1 MTLMIK
7 TIMKFYITTPIYYS
21 NGEPH
26 IGSAYPTIVADVLAR
41 YHRLRGDE
49 VWYLTG
55 VDEHGAKM
63 AEAAQTAGKAP
74 QEYCDEMAAKFQE
87 CWDELDISNDDFL
100 RTTSERHKAGVDF
113 FLNKLHDAGA
123 IYEGEYEGFYCQG
136 CEAFVT
142 EKDLVNGQCP
152 IHCQEPNL
160 IKEKNYFFNLKKY
173 LPQVQKLIDSDEI
186 LILPATKKK
195 EVLGLFKQEIGDF
208 SVSRQNLRW
217 GIAIPWDE
225 SQVTYVWV
233 EALMN
238 YITALGLG
246 SNDTYK
252 LEKFWPADIHIVGKD
267 IIKFHCIFWPAMLI
281 AAGMKVPKAVF
292 AHGFFTVDGQKMGK
306 SLGNI
311 IDPFNLI
318 KEFGT
323 DATRY
328 LLLSQ
333 FPFGQ
338 DGDIKAAQFAIQYNA
353 DLANGIGNFASRVTT
368 MAEKY
373 FSGAIPAR
381 NSELKGEAEKIWTCY
396 QSALDNFQVDG
407 AIEAIKK
414 INQLGDGYVEKNK
427 PWELAKTDE
436 KRLTEVIYNLLEV
449 LRHLG
454 LMLWPI
460 MPETAE
466 KILTSLS
473 QKDFN
478 SKDIKTLQVWG
489 LLEPDSQ
496 ISKVSSL
503 FPRIQ

>member
-1 MTLMIK
+1 MSR
-7 TIMKFYITTPIYYS
+7 FYITTPIYYS

-26 IGSAYPTIVADVLAR
+26 IGSAYPTIAADVLAR
-41 YHRLRGDE
+41 YHRLKGDDT
-49 VWYLTG
+49 WYLTG

-63 AEAAQTAGKAP
+63 AEAAQAANKTP
-74 QEYCDEMAAKFQE
+74 QEFCDEMAAKFQE
-87 CWDELDISNDDFL
+87 CWDELNISNNDFI
-100 RTTSERHKAGVDF
+100 RTTSERHKAGVNF

-142 EKDLVNGQCP
+142 EKELVNGQCP
-152 IHCQEPNL
+152 IHCQKPSL
-160 IKEKNYFFNLKKY
+160 IKEKNYFFDLKKY
-173 LPQVQKLIDSDEI
+173 LPQVQKMIDSDEI
-186 LILPATKKK
+186 LILPKTKKN
-195 EVLGLFKQEIGDF
+195 EVLGLFKQEISDF
-208 SVSRQNLRW
+208 SVSRQNLKW
-217 GIAIPWDE
+217 GIAIPWDK

-238 YITALGLG
+238 YVTALGLG
-246 SNDTYK
+246 SDDTSK
-252 LEKFWPADIHIVGKD
+252 LDKFWPADVHIVGKD

-281 AAGMKVPKAVF
+281 AAGLPVPKAVF

-306 SLGNI
+306 SLGNV

-318 KEFGT
+318 KEFST

-338 DGDIKAAQFAIQYNA
+338 DGDIKASQFAIQYNS

-373 FSGAIPAR
+373 FSGVVPAR
-381 NSELKGEAEKIWTCY
+381 DAELKNEVEKIWSDY
-396 QSALDNFQVDG
+396 QLSLDNFQVDG

-414 INQLGDGYVEKNK
+414 INQLGDGYVEASK
-427 PWELAKTDE
+427 PWELAKVDPE
-436 KRLTEVIYNLLEV
+436 RLSTVIYNLLEI
-449 LRHLG
+449 LRHLA
-454 LMLWPI
+454 LLLWPI
-460 MPETAE
+460 IPDTSE
-466 KILTSLS
+466 KIMAALG
-473 QKDFN
+473 QGDFN

-489 LLEPDSQ
+489 LLEPGA
-496 ISKVSSL
+496 KVKKSEAL